1 MRGIILAGGSG
12 TRLSPLTNVISKQLL
27 PVYNKPMIYYPLST
41 LMLAGIKD
49 ILLISTP
56 RDLPMFKALL
66 GDGRNFGI
74 SISYET
80 QDKPNGIA
88 EALIIGE
95 KFLDGQKCALILGDN
110 LLYGPGLGRDLVNR
124 IGDTGAT
131 ILAHHVSNPKDFGV
145 IEFDSN
151 GNPVRII
158 EKPQNSESNW
168 AIPGLYFFDESASK
182 RAKNLTLSSRGEREI
197 SDLNSV
203 YLSEGKLTVIKM
215 PRGTAWL
222 DLGTPDSLLEAG
234 KFIQI
239 IEARQGLR
247 VGDPTEI
254 KNLNISELLI

>member
-12 TRLSPLTNVISKQLL
+12 TRLSPLTDVISKQLL

-66 GDGRNFGI
+66 GDGSKFGI

-80 QDKPNGIA
+80 QDRPNGIA
-88 EALIIGE
+88 EALLIGE
-95 KFLDGQKCALILGDN
+95 KFLDGEKCALILGDN

-124 IGDTGAT
+124 INHTGAT
-131 ILAHHVSNPKDFGV
+131 ILAHHVSNPEDFGV
-145 IEFDSN
+145 IEFDSKDI
-151 GNPVRII
+151 PVRII
-158 EKPQNSESNW
+158 EKPQNSKSNW
-168 AIPGLYFFDESASK
+168 AIPGLYFYDESASK
-182 RAKNLTLSSRGEREI
+182 RARALKPSKRGEREI
-197 SDLNSV
+197 SDLNTD
-203 YLSEGKLTVIKM
+203 YLNDGALRVIKM

-239 IEARQGLR
+239 IEARQGLK

-254 KNLNISELLI
+254 SGLNKFSI

>member
-12 TRLSPLTNVISKQLL
+12 TRLSPLTDVISKQLL

-41 LMLAGIKD
+41 LMLAGIRD

-56 RDLPMFKALL
+56 RDLPMFKSLL
-66 GDGRNFGI
+66 GDGSKFGI

-95 KFLDGQKCALILGDN
+95 KFLDGDKCALILGDN
-110 LLYGPGLGRDLVNR
+110 LLYGLGLGRDLVNR

-131 ILAHHVSNPKDFGV
+131 VLVHHVSNPKDFGV

-151 GNPVRII
+151 DYPVRII

-168 AIPGLYFFDESASK
+168 AIPGLYFYDESASK
-182 RAKNLTLSSRGEREI
+182 RAKNLKTSKRGEREI
-197 SDLNSV
+197 SDLNSD
-203 YLSEGKLTVIKM
+203 YLSDGKLKIIKM

-222 DLGTPDSLLEAG
+222 DLGTPYSLLEAG

-239 IEARQGLR
+239 VEERQGMR
-247 VGDPTEI
+247 IGDPYEI
-254 KNLNISELLI
+254 AKLFNWIRI

>member
-12 TRLSPLTNVISKQLL
+12 TRLSPLTRVVSKQLL

-56 RDLPMFKALL
+56 RDLPLFKMLL
-66 GDGRNFGI
+66 GDGSNFGI
-74 SISYET
+74 SITYEV
-80 QDKPNGIA
+80 QNKPNGIA

-95 KFLDGQKCALILGDN
+95 KFISGSKCALILGDN
-110 LLYGPGLGRDLVNR
+110 LLYGPGLGRDLINQ
-124 IGDTGAT
+124 IGNTGAT

-151 GNPVRII
+151 GLPIKII
-158 EKPQNSESNW
+158 EKPSNSRSNW
-168 AIPGLYFFDESASK
+168 AIPGLYFYDESASK
-182 RAKNLTLSSRGEREI
+182 RVRKLHTSERGEREI
-197 SDLNSV
+197 SDLNAD
-203 YLSEGKLTVIKM
+203 YLNDNELKVIKM

-239 IEARQGLR
+239 IEERQGLE
-247 VGDPTEI
+247 VGNPVEVARI
-254 KNLNISELLI
+254 LGWKF

>member
-12 TRLSPLTNVISKQLL
+12 TRLRPLTHVVSKQLL

-56 RDLPMFKALL
+56 RDLHMFKMLL
-66 GDGRNFGI
+66 GDGNDFGI
-74 SISYET
+74 SIAYEV

-95 KFLDGQKCALILGDN
+95 EFISGSKCALILGDN
-110 LLYGPGLGRDLVNR
+110 LLYGPGLGRDLINQ
-124 IGDTGAT
+124 IGSTGAT

-145 IEFDSN
+145 IEFDSS
-151 GNPVRII
+151 GLPIKII
-158 EKPQNSESNW
+158 EKPTNSSSSW
-168 AIPGLYFFDESASK
+168 AIPGLYFYDESASERVRK
-182 RAKNLTLSSRGEREI
+182 LKPSERGEREI
-197 SDLNSV
+197 SDLNAD
-203 YLSEGKLTVIKM
+203 YLNDKELTVIKM

-239 IEARQGLR
+239 IEERQGLEVGNPIEVAR
-247 VGDPTEI
+247 VLGWKI
-254 KNLNISELLI
+254 

>member
-1 MRGIILAGGSG
+1 MRGILLAGGSG
-12 TRLSPLTNVISKQLL
+12 TRLSPLTDVISKQLL

-41 LMLAGIKD
+41 LMLAGIKN

-56 RDLPMFKALL
+56 RDLPMFKSLL
-66 GDGRNFGI
+66 GDGNKFGI

-80 QDKPNGIA
+80 QNKPNGIA

-95 KFLDGQKCALILGDN
+95 EFLDGDKCALILGDN
-110 LLYGPGLGRDLVNR
+110 LLYGPGLGRDLINQ
-124 IGDTGAT
+124 IGKTGAT

-145 IEFDSN
+145 VEFDSN
-151 GNPVRII
+151 DNPVSII

-168 AIPGLYFFDESASK
+168 AIPGLYFYDESASE
-182 RAKNLTLSSRGEREI
+182 RAKNLKPSQRGEREI
-197 SDLNSV
+197 SDLNSD
-203 YLSEGKLTVIKM
+203 YLGEGKLKVIRM

-239 IEARQGLR
+239 IEERQGLR
-247 VGDPTEI
+247 IGDPNEI
-254 KNLNISELLI
+254 ADLLKR

>member
-12 TRLSPLTNVISKQLL
+12 TRLSPLTDVISKQLL

-56 RDLPMFKALL
+56 RDLPMFKSLL
-66 GDGRNFGI
+66 GDGSKFGI

-151 GNPVRII
+151 DHPVRIV

-168 AIPGLYFFDESASK
+168 AIPGLYFYDESASK
-182 RAKNLTLSSRGEREI
+182 RAKNLKPSSRGEREI
-197 SDLNSV
+197 SDLNSD
-203 YLSEGKLTVIKM
+203 YLSEGKLKVIKM

-239 IEARQGLR
+239 IEERQGLR
-247 VGDPTEI
+247 VGDPKEI
-254 KNLNISELLI
+254 AGLLKH

>member
-12 TRLSPLTNVISKQLL
+12 TRLSPLTDVISKQLL

-56 RDLPMFKALL
+56 RDLPMFMSLL
-66 GDGRNFGI
+66 GDGSKFGI
-74 SISYET
+74 SISYEI

-110 LLYGPGLGRDLVNR
+110 LLYGPGLGRDLINR
-124 IGDTGAT
+124 ISDTGAT

-145 IEFDSN
+145 IEFNSN
-151 GNPVRII
+151 DIPVRII
-158 EKPQNSESNW
+158 EKPQNSKSNW
-168 AIPGLYFFDESASK
+168 AIPGLYFYDESASK
-182 RAKNLTLSSRGEREI
+182 RARALNPSKRGEREI
-197 SDLNSV
+197 SDLNTE
-203 YLSEGKLTVIKM
+203 YLNDGALRVIKM

-239 IEARQGLR
+239 IEARQGLK

-254 KNLNISELLI
+254 SGLSKFSL